1 MSAPTLA
8 SSIETPHVPAA
19 HVQVQPVTMRRVLAS
34 EWIKL
39 RSLRS
44 TRITLLVAFLLMAGV
59 GILYSA
65 VTANQWST
73 MSAGDKAG
81 FDPTLA
87 ALRGHMFAQ
96 LAVGVLGVLV
106 VSGEYATGMIRASL
120 TAVPKRLPVLW
131 AKSLVFGAVTLV
143 TMTIASLIA
152 FFGAQAVLTSQN
164 LQTTLSASGVLR
176 SVLGAGLYLTLV
188 GLIGVA
194 LGGLMRN
201 TAGAISTLLGVLL
214 LLPVMID
221 LFPSSIRSD
230 ISPYLP
236 SNAGEALLSPAQ
248 QAGYLAPWTGFA
260 VMCAYAVAALVGAAF
275 VLKRRDA

>member
-1 MSAPTLA
+1 MSATTFV
-8 SSIETPHVPAA
+8 SSGKTATR

-44 TRITLLVAFLLMAGV
+44 TRITLLVAFVLMAGV
-59 GILYSA
+59 GILFAA
-65 VTANQWST
+65 VTVSQWST

-81 FDPTLA
+81 FNPTDA

-96 LAVGVLGVLV
+96 LAIGVLGVLV

-152 FFGAQAVLTSQN
+152 FFGAQSVLTSQH
-164 LQTTLSASGVLR
+164 LQTTISATGVLR

-194 LGGLMRN
+194 LGALLRN
-201 TAGAISTLLGVLL
+201 TAGAISTLLGMLL

-221 LFPSSIRSD
+221 LLPSSLKSD

-236 SNAGEALLSPAQ
+236 SNAGEALLSPVQ
-248 QAGYLAPWTGFA
+248 QAGSLAPWTGIA
-260 VMCAYAVAALVGAAF
+260 VMCAYVVAALVGAAF

>member
-1 MSAPTLA
+1 
-8 SSIETPHVPAA
+8 
-19 HVQVQPVTMRRVLAS
+19 MRRVLAS

-44 TRITLLVAFLLMAGV
+44 TRITLLVAVLLMAGV

-65 VTANQWST
+65 VTVSQWST
-73 MSAGDKAG
+73 MSAADKAG
-81 FDPTLA
+81 FDPTQA

-106 VSGEYATGMIRASL
+106 ISGEYATGMIRASL

-131 AKSLVFGAVTLV
+131 GKSLVFGAVTLV
-143 TMTIASLIA
+143 AMTIASLIA
-152 FFGAQAVLTSQN
+152 FFGAQSVLTSQH
-164 LQTTLSASGVLR
+164 LQTTISASGVLR
-176 SVLGAGLYLTLV
+176 SVLGAGLYLTVV

-201 TAGAISTLLGVLL
+201 TAGAISTLLGMLL

-221 LFPSSIRSD
+221 LLPSSLRSD

-236 SNAGEALLSPAQ
+236 SNAGEALLSPVQ
-248 QAGYLAPWTGFA
+248 QSGSLAPWTGFA
-260 VMCAYAVAALVGAAF
+260 VMCAYAAAALIGAAF

>member
-1 MSAPTLA
+1 MSATTLVSNNRTPTA
-8 SSIETPHVPAA
+8 PVA
-19 HVQVQPVTMRRVLAS
+19 HVRVQPVTMRRVLVS

-44 TRITLLVAFLLMAGV
+44 TRITLLVAFLLMTAV

-65 VTANQWST
+65 VTVNQWST
-73 MSAGDKAG
+73 MSAGDKAS

-152 FFGAQAVLTSQN
+152 FFGSQSVLTSQN
-164 LQTTLSASGVLR
+164 LQTTISASGVLR

-194 LGGLMRN
+194 LGALMRN
-201 TAGAISTLLGVLL
+201 TAGAISTLLGTLL

-230 ISPYLP
+230 ISQYLP
-236 SNAGEALLSPAQ
+236 SNAGEALLSPHQ
-248 QAGYLAPWTGFA
+248 QVGYLAPWTGFA
-260 VMCAYAVAALVGAAF
+260 VMCAYAAAALIGAAF

>member
-1 MSAPTLA
+1 MSATTLVSSTRTPTA
-8 SSIETPHVPAA
+8 PTA

-59 GILYSA
+59 GILYAA
-65 VTANQWST
+65 VTVSQWST
-73 MSAGDKAG
+73 MSAGDKAS

-96 LAVGVLGVLV
+96 LAIGVLGVLV
-106 VSGEYATGMIRASL
+106 ISGEYATGMIRASL

-131 AKSLVFGAVTLV
+131 GKSLVFGVVTLV
-143 TMTIASLIA
+143 TMTVASLIA
-152 FFGAQAVLTSQN
+152 FFGAQSVLTSQS
-164 LQTTLSASGVLR
+164 LQTTISSSGVLR

-194 LGGLMRN
+194 LGALMRN
-201 TAGAISTLLGVLL
+201 TAGAISTLLGLLL

-221 LFPSSIRSD
+221 LFPSSIRSH

-236 SNAGEALLSPAQ
+236 SNAGDALLSPTQ
-248 QAGYLAPWTGFA
+248 QAGSLAPWTGFA
-260 VMCAYAVAALVGAAF
+260 VMCAYVVVALVGAAF

>member
-1 MSAPTLA
+1 MSATTLV
-8 SSIETPHVPAA
+8 SSTETPTAPTA
-19 HVQVQPVTMRRVLAS
+19 HVQVQRVTMRRVLAS

-59 GILYSA
+59 GILFSA

-81 FDPTLA
+81 FDPTQA

-106 VSGEYATGMIRASL
+106 ISGEYATGMIRASL

-131 AKSLVFGAVTLV
+131 GKSLVFGAVTLV
-143 TMTIASLIA
+143 AMTIASLIA
-152 FFGAQAVLTSQN
+152 FFGAQSVLTSQN
-164 LQTTLSASGVLR
+164 LQTTISASGVLR
-176 SVLGAGLYLTLV
+176 SVLGAGLYLTVV

-221 LFPSSIRSD
+221 LLPSSIRSD

-236 SNAGEALLSPAQ
+236 SNAGEALLSPTQ
-248 QAGYLAPWTGFA
+248 QAGSLAPWTGFA
-260 VMCAYAVAALVGAAF
+260 VMCVYAAVALVGAAF

>member
-1 MSAPTLA
+1 VSATTLV
-8 SSIETPHVPAA
+8 SSTETPHVPTA
-19 HVQVQPVTMRRVLAS
+19 HVEVQPVTMRRVLTS

-44 TRITLLVAFLLMAGV
+44 TRITLLVAILLMASV

-73 MSAGDKAG
+73 MSAGGKAG

-87 ALRGHMFAQ
+87 ALRGHTFAQ

-131 AKSLVFGAVTLV
+131 AKTLVFGAVTLV
-143 TMTIASLIA
+143 AMTVASLIA

-164 LQTTLSASGVLR
+164 LQTTISASGVLR
-176 SVLGAGLYLTLV
+176 SVLGAGLYLTVV

-194 LGGLMRN
+194 LGGLLRN
-201 TAGAISTLLGVLL
+201 TAGSISTLVGILL

-236 SNAGEALLSPAQ
+236 SNAGEALLSPTQ
-248 QAGYLAPWTGFA
+248 QVGYLAPWTGFV